1 MQPKTLKNQSISAS
15 NAAKALECDYDTL
28 LGHLRAGRLPGVK
41 FGKSWRIPSY
51 AIEALLAGRD
61 PKA

>member
-1 MQPKTLKNQSISAS
+1 MQRKATKTICARQG
-15 NAAKALECDYDTL
+15 AKQLQIAYATL